1 MQQKDFAES
10 QPIRVWLSTG
20 AIIIISEMIMRIEK
34 VAALAATSVDQHSL
48 YFGVAI
54 QTKVERC
61 LANAQH
67 S

>member
-1 MQQKDFAES
+1 MDFAES
-10 QPIRVWLSTG
+10 QPIRVWLGLSTG
-20 AIIIISEMIMRIEK
+20 AIIIISEMSMRLHK